1 MRADVPLGG
10 RARRSLR
17 AAHPPVRRARL
28 ALLALALVA
37 AAYPLAALQT
47 PPGFYE
53 GFCPPVD
60 YRFVNPPSGVK
71 NSKPPASGHAEI
83 KVVGG
88 IVQPSFVATAD
99 DNPQAQLSFVP
110 GAFTAPASGPEVI
123 DIKPV
128 SSYPDATGLAI
139 VTNVYQITTSTPMT
153 KTSNLRLLYSTV
165 LPAPSTIYT
174 AQSGGSWTAVPSNAS
189 SSTGCSDIV
198 AQINSA
204 GLFMAGYPSNSTRP
218 NGSTT
223 LGGGEVLPIIVAL
236 AVLIVVLAGV
246 PLAVVRRR
254 RPASGGNGAGPSRPP
269 RGRT

>member
-1 MRADVPLGG
+1 MRRTRVAII
-10 RARRSLR
+10 
-17 AAHPPVRRARL
+17 
-28 ALLALALVA
+28 ALLLVA
-37 AAYPLAALQT
+37 TAYPVVALQT

-60 YRFVNPPSGVK
+60 YHFVTPPPGVK
-71 NSKPPASGHAEI
+71 NSKQPAAGHAELKI
-83 KVVGG
+83 VGGVVG
-88 IVQPSFVATAD
+88 PPFFLATAD

-110 GAFTAPASGPEVI
+110 GAFPPPPGGGPEVI

-128 SSYPDATGLAI
+128 GSYPGPTGITI
-139 VTNVYQITTSTPMT
+139 VTNVYDITSSTAMV

-165 LPAPSTIYT
+165 LPAPSSIYV
-174 AQSGGSWTAVPSNAS
+174 AQTGGTWKAIASNPS

-198 AQINSA
+198 AA
-204 GLFMAGYPSNSTRP
+204 VDTTGLYMAGYPSNSSQP

-223 LGGGEVLPIIVAL
+223 IGGGQVLPIVVAL
-236 AVLIVVLAGV
+236 AILIVVLAGV

-254 RPASGGNGAGPSRPP
+254 RAPGGTNGAGPSQPP